1 MISYNIIEIGYLKL
15 DEMIYMPSKTLC
27 IKDDIYE
34 NLIRLKMPSESF
46 SDLLKRMI
54 SNIKQEQNNH
64 LQIMK
69 EVFGAGKDL
78 ISEQF
83 MKEFS
88 EIQQE
93 INSEFEIRL
102 NKNNTN

>member
-1 MISYNIIEIGYLKL
+1 
-15 DEMIYMPSKTLC
+15 MPSKTLC
-27 IKDDIYE
+27 IKDDIYQ
-34 NLIRLKMPSESF
+34 NLLRLKKPGESF

-54 SNIKQEQNNH
+54 SKIKQEQNNH
-64 LQIMK
+64 SQIIE
-69 EVFGAGKDL
+69 EVFGAGKNL

-93 INSEFEIRL
+93 INSKFEIRL
-102 NKNNTN
+102 DKNNID